1 MLHATSPLKCP
12 RPVHESPSAP
22 LPHACCGATPSYHS
36 LRPPPRSIPSSAP
49 SHTCTAG
56 PPRPVL
62 SITLPHRAPLLPS
75 PQPAQWGPL
84 DPFEYHPQRGL
95 YFHEVAPGLICGT
108 QPRSGHDVAVLA
120 ECGVTHILNLQ
131 VWGVV
136 GGRPYYFR
144 ASAHTCGGLS

>member
-1 MLHATSPLKCP
+1 MAADVP
-12 RPVHESPSAP
+12 
-22 LPHACCGATPSYHS
+22 
-36 LRPPPRSIPSSAP
+36 P
-49 SHTCTAG
+49 SH
-56 PPRPVL
+56 P
-62 SITLPHRAPLLPS
+62 PLLPS

-131 VWGVV
+131 VCVW
-136 GGRPYYFR
+136 GGRPYQFR
-144 ASAHTCGGLS
+144 GCAGVHACSKSHGVPQTNPFPPPALRLTRTCSIGASM